1 MKQDNELIQAVIDGD
16 QDAFAELVDRYQK
29 PVYNLALRMVNQ
41 EQDALDLAQEAFV
54 RAWRGL
60 PGFRADARFSTWL
73 YRLTSNLCI
82 DFLRAQ
88 KNRRT
93 VSMTVEEE
101 REETQQWQVP
111 DPAPGP
117 EEQTIEREHARQI
130 RNAMAKLTAQ
140 QRQILT
146 LRSIHGLSYAEIGQI
161 MELKEGTVKSRL
173 ARTREQLR
181 RILMPDDGNHFPPA
195 TSKHTGRRDA

>member
-1 MKQDNELIQAVIDGD
+1 MKQD
-16 QDAFAELVDRYQK
+16 AELVRLAQCGDQAAFGQLVERYQK
-29 PVYNLALRMVNQ
+29 QVYNLALRMVNQ
-41 EQDALDLAQEAFV
+41 EQDALDLSQEALV
-54 RAWRGL
+54 RAWRAL

-73 YRLTSNLCI
+73 YRLTSNVCI

-93 VSMTVEEE
+93 VSLTVEED
-101 REETQQWQVP
+101 EEAQQWQLP

-117 EEQTIEREHARQI
+117 EQQTLEREEARQI
-130 RNAMAKLTAQ
+130 RRAMERLSPE

-146 LRSIHGLSYAEIGQI
+146 LRSIHGLSYGEIGQI

-173 ARTREQLR
+173 NRTRQQLR
-181 RILMPDDGNHFPPA
+181 LLLGNQFPARASNFPG
-195 TSKHTGRRDA
+195 KEDA